1 MLESKIQA
9 SCLKYA
15 KSKGWYVLKIIK
27 CNVNGFP
34 DSVIFKDGKTIFV
47 EFKSL
52 IGKQSALQVY
62 QQKQLEAQ
70 GFKYYLINNLKNF
83 KEMLQINN

>member
-15 KSKGWYVLKIIK
+15 KSKGWYVLKVIK
-27 CNVNGFP
+27 CNISGFP
-34 DSVIFKDGKTIFV
+34 DCTLFKGGVTIFV
-47 EFKSL
+47 EFKSE
-52 IGKQSALQVY
+52 IGKQSELQKY

-70 GFKYYLINNLKNF
+70 GFKYYLVNNLNYF
-83 KEMLQINN
+83 KEIVFY

>member
-27 CNVNGFP
+27 CNVSGFP
-34 DSVIFKDGKTIFV
+34 DSVLFKDGKIIFV
-47 EFKSL
+47 EFKSE
-52 IGKQSALQVY
+52 IGKQSELQKY
-62 QQKQLEAQ
+62 QQQQLKAQ
-70 GFKYYLINNLKNF
+70 GFKYYLVNNLNYF
-83 KEMLQINN
+83 KEIVGY